1 MMIQGELAFNY
12 KEDKQGVMSSLP
24 MTNILSSW

>member
-1 MMIQGELAFNY
+1 MIQGELAFKY
-12 KEDKQGVMSSLP
+12 EEDKQGVISSSQ